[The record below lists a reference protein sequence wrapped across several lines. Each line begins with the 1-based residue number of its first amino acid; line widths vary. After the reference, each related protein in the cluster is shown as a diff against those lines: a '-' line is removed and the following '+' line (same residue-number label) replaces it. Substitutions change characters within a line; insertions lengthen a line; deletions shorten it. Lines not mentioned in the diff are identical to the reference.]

1 MSIARGIAKAAKAQ
15 SRGLSGK
22 RNSQG
27 DFMPEDVQMKGVQ
40 ESVDVDIQKYIDDV
54 KAQLDEIDAQI
65 EQLNLDYDAKTKD
78 KPHDSFTFYRDLA
91 DPEQYLIKQKRD
103 ILYALRS
110 KLRENGIEMPDEL
123 HDILSDAAVD
133 AYDPADLADEYYAGE
148 ESRRLDAE
156 AARLD
161 EVGRRKFS
169 ER

>member
-27 DFMPEDVQMKGVQ
+27 DFMPEDVQMKGVLD
-40 ESVDVDIQKYIDDV
+40 SVDVDIQKYVDEV
-54 KAQLDEIDAQI
+54 KAQIDEIDAQI
-65 EQLNLDYDAKTKD
+65 EQLELDYDAKTKG

-91 DPEQYLIKQKRD
+91 DPQQDLIKQKRD
-103 ILYALRS
+103 ILYALDD
-110 KLRENGIEMPDEL
+110 KLEENGIEMPDEL
-123 HDILSDAAVD
+123 KATLTDAAVD
-133 AYDPADLADEYYAGE
+133 AYDPADLADEYYGGE

-156 AARLD
+156 EARLD
-161 EVGRRKFS
+161 EAGRRKFS